1 MTLPR
6 FTADQVLN
14 NLIIVAVCTALLL
27 LATLLILPALAW
39 IVRRATRESRFDAL
53 KTLGE
58 SMSKGLRAFGLVVS
72 LVLVVAAAA
81 ALGIAIYTKADLHA
95 WLNQTGGSLTLE
107 TGRRFGRTV
116 LIASGVLIGALIL
129 RRILSRAVKYIVA
142 RLHAVPPLRS
152 SEASIKT
159 LGERLG
165 SLVTTTALYVCFY
178 AASSWLSLPPSLNWG
193 VVTALNVLVV
203 FQAARAIA
211 MIVRLALAFLDYL
224 GGVRL
229 AQSRIETYYKG
240 VRGLLPLTEVTVDA
254 IIYLAAATLI
264 VQQFQ
269 TLETLAPYGPRIIGI
284 LAIYFAARVLV
295 ELSRVLV
302 YESFTRT
309 SGLVTEVVKRR
320 VTLIGLVQS
329 VLKYI
334 IYFSALLM
342 MMRQVNIDPTPFLAG
357 AGIVGLAVGLGSQ
370 KLVND
375 VVSGFF
381 ILFEGQ
387 LLTGDHVQIGSIE
400 GDVESIQLRVT
411 TIRDWVGRL
420 HTIRNGDIGTIVNFS
435 RDYTIGLVELY
446 VPYDSDLNA
455 VFKAMETAGARL
467 KKAAPDQLL
476 GDVEVWGV
484 GKFEKHAMLV
494 RAAFKMVPGIPYILE
509 GDFRKMLKEAFDEAG
524 QKMAD
529 GEQVG
534 VRFTDGTRAQLMPMP
549 ARGQADER

>member
-14 NLIIVAVCTALLL
+14 NLIIIAVCTGLLL
-27 LATLLILPALAW
+27 VATLLILPTFAW
-39 IVRRATRESRFDAL
+39 IARRATRESRFDAL
-53 KTLGE
+53 KALGE
-58 SMSKGLRAFGLVVS
+58 ATSKGLRTFGLIVS

-81 ALGIAIYTKADLHA
+81 ALGVAIYTKADLHA
-95 WLNQTGGSLTLE
+95 WLSQRGGSLTPE
-107 TGRRFGRTV
+107 TARRFGLTILV
-116 LIASGVLIGALIL
+116 ASGVILGALVL
-129 RRILSRAVKYIVA
+129 RRILGRAVRYIVA
-142 RLHAVPPLRS
+142 RLHAVEPLRS
-152 SEASIKT
+152 SEASIKA

-165 SLVTTTALYVCFY
+165 GLVTATALYACFYVASPWLSLPVALHWAVVTALYV
-178 AASSWLSLPPSLNWG
+178 A
-193 VVTALNVLVV
+193 VV
-203 FQAARAIA
+203 FQAARALV

-224 GGVRL
+224 GGARL
-229 AQSRIETYYKG
+229 TQSRIVTYYKG
-240 VRGLLPLTEVTVDA
+240 VRGLLPLTEVTVEA
-254 IIYLAAATLI
+254 IVYLAAATLI
-264 VQQFQ
+264 VQQFE
-269 TLETLAPYGPRIIGI
+269 TLESLAPYGPRIIA
-284 LAIYFAARVLV
+284 LVAIYFAARVLV

-309 SGLVTEVVKRR
+309 AGLNTEVAKRR

-435 RDYTIGLVELY
+435 RDFTIGLVEFY
-446 VPYDSDLNA
+446 VPYTSDLDA
-455 VFKAMETAGARL
+455 VFKATAAAGARL

-476 GDVEVWGV
+476 GEVEVWGV
-484 GKFEKHAMLV
+484 GKFDKHAMLV

-529 GEQVG
+529 GEHVA
-534 VRFTDGTRAQLMPMP
+534 VRFADGTRVRPTLE
-549 ARGQADER
+549 QAEADR